1 MEDFKFMSFTHNLKL
16 FWEPSRVLE
25 RELSW
30 ADFNLE
36 NVYMLSELI
45 DRIDRVLNL
54 KEQLA

>member
-1 MEDFKFMSFTHNLKL
+1 
-16 FWEPSRVLE
+16 VLE